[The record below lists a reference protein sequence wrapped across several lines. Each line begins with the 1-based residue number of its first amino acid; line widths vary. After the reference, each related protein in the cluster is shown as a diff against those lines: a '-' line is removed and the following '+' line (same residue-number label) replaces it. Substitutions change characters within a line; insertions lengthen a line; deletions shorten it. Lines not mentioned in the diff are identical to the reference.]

1 MRLGRSAAAILISTA
16 SVVAAGVVGSSPAAA
31 ATTCPIAMCVYTGGN
46 YDGNM
51 FPFSG
56 TGVTDIYW
64 GDNSQGEGFVDDEA
78 SSFYNRGSRA
88 DGVWQDNGWRG
99 PFVACVLA
107 GQMKNGLGDKND
119 EASSNWHGDC
129 NSGH

>member
-1 MRLGRSAAAILISTA
+1 MRRGGAAAAILVMMMSIAMS
-16 SVVAAGVVGSSPAAA
+16 GVVGSPAAG
-31 ATTCPIAMCVYTGGN
+31 ATPACPIAVCVYTGGN

-56 TGVTDIYW
+56 SGVTDIYW

-78 SSFYNRGSRA
+78 SSFWNRGSRP

-107 GQMKNGLGDKND
+107 GRKVNGLGSKND

>member
-1 MRLGRSAAAILISTA
+1 
-16 SVVAAGVVGSSPAAA
+16 
-31 ATTCPIAMCVYTGGN
+31 MCVYTGGN
-46 YDGNM
+46 YDGDM

-56 TGVTDIYW
+56 SHVTDIFW
-64 GDNSQGEGFVDDEA
+64 GDNSQGERFVDDES
-78 SSFYNRGSRA
+78 SSFWNRGGQS

-99 PFVACVLA
+99 PFVACVR
-107 GQMKNGLGDKND
+107 GGIKVNGLGNKND